1 MPERTADVGAVFRA
15 LADPTRREVVER
27 LGSGPAATSE
37 LAMPYDMALPSF
49 LQHLEVLEEAGIVS
63 SEKTGRVR
71 TYRLVPERLSLVDQ
85 WMEIQRRVWQARL
98 DQFDAY
104 VQELEDEE

>member
-1 MPERTADVGAVFRA
+1 
-15 LADPTRREVVER
+15 
-27 LGSGPAATSE
+27 
-37 LAMPYDMALPSF
+37 MPYDMALPSF